1 MFDGVP
7 EEEAGSGPSPTGW
20 EVRPLGKACEVNPS
34 GRTVS
39 PPDDSLVSFLPMAAV
54 EELTGRID
62 LSDERT
68 FGSVRKGY
76 TRFKEGDVLFA
87 KITPSMENGKVAI
100 ARGLK
105 NGMGCGTTEFHVLR
119 PGPDVLSEWLWY
131 FTVST
136 KFRNDARHE
145 MSGAVGQ
152 MRVPTGFLEDYP
164 IPLPPLADQ
173 RRIVSRIEELFSQ
186 VEAGERAIGAAR
198 RDLARYRRSVL
209 HAAVTGALTED
220 WRAANPDPE
229 EDGEALLARLAGER
243 RAAWERA
250 ELDKLTAKGKPAP
263 ETEKQWATFRARY
276 EEAPSVLVE
285 DLPDLPSSWAW
296 ATLPQLG
303 EFGRGKS
310 KHRPRGDASL
320 YGGDYPFFQ
329 TGQVRQSL
337 GKITTWD
344 KTYNEKGL
352 AQSRLWPE
360 GTVCITIAANIAAT
374 GIMQF
379 DGCFPDSVVGLIPH
393 PDIGPEY
400 PEFFLRTE
408 RDNLDE
414 YAPATAQKNINL
426 DILEQVAVPL
436 PPIREQG
443 ELVSTVQVELSRA
456 DAVEKNL
463 DAQTRAARALKQS
476 VLKAA
481 FAGQLA

>member
-7 EEEAGSGPSPTGW
+7 EEDGPIVPEGWTPTTLG
-20 EVRPLGKACEVNPS
+20 EVVPPPRPKIDS
-34 GRTVS
+34 T
-39 PPDDSLVSFLPMAAV
+39 PDSDLAFIGMEHIDAHSFTLNGQDQLRNFKSQASHFLPGEVLYGRLRPYLNKVHKARFEGAASAEFLV
-54 EELTGRID
+54 LTASERID
-62 LSDERT
+62 ADFL
-68 FGSVRKGY
+68 
-76 TRFKEGDVLFA
+76 RFL
-87 KITPSMENGKVAI
+87 
-100 ARGLK
+100 L
-105 NGMGCGTTEFHVLR
+105 H
-119 PGPDVLSEWLWY
+119 
-131 FTVST
+131 
-136 KFRNDARHE
+136 
-145 MSGAVGQ
+145 Q
-152 MRVPTGFLEDYP
+152 MRFVQFANERSSGDRPRVKFDDIAEFEFA
-164 IPLPPLADQ
+164 LPPLADQ

-310 KHRPRGDASL
+310 NHRPRGDASL